1 MPRRKD
7 DPKDLARLAARNVCS
22 VVCTFAVFR
31 QYFSIRLLSRQTSET
46 DDMRRFVQFWLP
58 GLVLGGLLGLYL
70 GWFQFPRESFRG
82 GMTELAQSFRDD
94 YAVMIAAGYA
104 ADGDLPGALDRLS
117 RLRVDDVARY
127 VQRLTDSVIVS
138 SSRDIRDIRLLV
150 ALARGLGRLTP
161 AMEPFLDLS
170 GGGR

>member
-1 MPRRKD
+1 
-7 DPKDLARLAARNVCS
+7 
-22 VVCTFAVFR
+22 
-31 QYFSIRLLSRQTSET
+31 
-46 DDMRRFVQFWLP
+46 MRRFLQFMLP
-58 GLVLGGLLGLYL
+58 GLVLGALLGLYL
-70 GWFQFPRESFRG
+70 GWFQFPRESFSG
-82 GMTELAQSFRDD
+82 DMAHLAQSFRDD

-117 RLRVDDVARY
+117 PLRVDDVPRY
-127 VQRLTDSVIVS
+127 VQQLTDRVIAS

-161 AMEPFLDLS
+161 AMEPFLDLR

>member
-1 MPRRKD
+1 
-7 DPKDLARLAARNVCS
+7 
-22 VVCTFAVFR
+22 
-31 QYFSIRLLSRQTSET
+31 
-46 DDMRRFVQFWLP
+46 MRRFVQFMLL

-70 GWFQFPRESFRG
+70 GWFQFPRDTYRG
-82 GMTELAQSFRDD
+82 DMTELAQAFRDD

-117 RLRVDDVARY
+117 RLRVDDVPRY
-127 VQRLTDSVIVS
+127 VQQLADRVIAS

-161 AMEPFLDLS
+161 AMEPFLDLRE
-170 GGGR
+170 GGR

>member
-1 MPRRKD
+1 
-7 DPKDLARLAARNVCS
+7 
-22 VVCTFAVFR
+22 
-31 QYFSIRLLSRQTSET
+31 
-46 DDMRRFVQFWLP
+46 MRRFLQFLLL
-58 GLVLGGLLGLYL
+58 GLLLGGVFGLYL
-70 GWFQFPRESFRG
+70 GWFQFPRDAYRG

-117 RLRVDDVARY
+117 RLRVDDIPRY
-127 VQRLTDSVIVS
+127 VQRLTDRVIAS
-138 SSRDIRDIRLLV
+138 SARDIRDIRLLV

-161 AMEPFLDLS
+161 AMEPFLDLR

>member
-1 MPRRKD
+1 
-7 DPKDLARLAARNVCS
+7 
-22 VVCTFAVFR
+22 
-31 QYFSIRLLSRQTSET
+31 
-46 DDMRRFVQFWLP
+46 MRSLVL

-70 GWFQFPRESFRG
+70 GWFQFPRDAYRG
-82 GMTELAQSFRDD
+82 DMTELAQSFRDD

-117 RLRVDDVARY
+117 RLRIDDIPRY
-127 VQRLTDSVIVS
+127 VQQLTDRVIAS
-138 SSRDIRDIRLLV
+138 SARDIRDIRLLV

-161 AMEPFLDLS
+161 AMEPFLDLR

>member
-1 MPRRKD
+1 
-7 DPKDLARLAARNVCS
+7 
-22 VVCTFAVFR
+22 
-31 QYFSIRLLSRQTSET
+31 
-46 DDMRRFVQFWLP
+46 MRRFVQFLIL

-70 GWFQFPRESFRG
+70 GWFQFPRKIFRG
-82 GMTELAQSFRDD
+82 DMTELAQSFRDD

-117 RLRVDDVARY
+117 RLRVDDIPRY
-127 VQRLTDSVIVS
+127 VQQLTDRVIAS
-138 SSRDIRDIRLLV
+138 SARDIRDIRLLV

-161 AMEPFLDLS
+161 AMEPFLDLR